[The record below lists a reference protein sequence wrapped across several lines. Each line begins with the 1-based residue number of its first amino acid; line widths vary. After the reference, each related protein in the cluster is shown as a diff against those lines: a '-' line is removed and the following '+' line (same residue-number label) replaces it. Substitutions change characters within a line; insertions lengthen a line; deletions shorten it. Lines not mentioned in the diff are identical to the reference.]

1 MRYFR
6 FDVLLPKRS
15 RHPMMAS
22 SRDELVAIS
31 RFPLI
36 FQRQQK
42 RTVHFTLGKHL
53 EYLEF
58 QAYVRLKMRILYAM
72 QQLIG
77 FL

>member
-36 FQRQQK
+36 FQQK

-53 EYLEF
+53 GYLEF
-58 QAYVRLKMRILYAM
+58 QAYVRLQMRILYAM
-72 QQLIG
+72 QQ
-77 FL
+77 